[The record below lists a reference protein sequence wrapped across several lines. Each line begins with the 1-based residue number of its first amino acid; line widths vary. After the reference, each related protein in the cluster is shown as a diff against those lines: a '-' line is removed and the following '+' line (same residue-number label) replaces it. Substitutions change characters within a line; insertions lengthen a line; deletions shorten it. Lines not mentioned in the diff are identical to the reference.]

1 MPFNSALGVTSEPMR
16 ATYLLF
22 MLAVSGAANAQG
34 SADVTLKT
42 SKTAAPPHSAI
53 AYLTEGPA
61 FGHTDGAVRGRFYR
75 VLFVR
80 VGLAYDFPLIRIESL
95 TYGDE
100 GCCMRLR
107 TAWELNLEEPQ
118 AIGVTL
124 PNAATSELR
133 FVDWTSPHSFNF
145 KVGNLTCSISGLGK
159 TKAKLA
165 CAQ

>member
-1 MPFNSALGVTSEPMR
+1 MR